1 MEDHGQGNNIL
12 VLGGDSTNS
21 MSGCKGLPL
30 LKRKVFWVICQIYTN
45 ELPRCH
51 LIEYVDEKTTSNG
64 GFSGPIGKKLSNV
77 ISMVKKSQISSYS
90 SSSTID
96 RNSR

>member
-21 MSGCKGLPL
+21 MSGWKGVPL
-30 LKRKVFWVICQIYTN
+30 LKNEVFWVICQIHTN
-45 ELPRCH
+45 KLPLCH
-51 LIEYVDEKTTSNG
+51 LIEYLDEKTTSKG
-64 GFSGPIGKKLSNV
+64 GFSGPIGIKLSNV

-90 SSSTID
+90 SSSTTD